1 MYDSYL
7 PISSQTFTIF
17 SLKQVQDLV
26 VDFPSQELLQV
37 YNYGNQEQLNKQ

>member
-7 PISSQTFTIF
+7 PISLQTFTIF
-17 SLKQVQDLV
+17 SLKQLQDLV
-26 VDFPSQELLQV
+26 GDFPSQELLQV